1 MKFGYARC
9 STDENKQDVTRQLRE
24 LKAAG
29 ADVLIGEFE
38 HGDAAQ
44 KAELNALLQD
54 KAQDGDTIIVTEVAR
69 LSRST
74 RQLCETIEQ
83 IQAKKLRLVI
93 LGSLTIDCTQ
103 GQIDPMTAAFLQMAG
118 VFSELELQL
127 IRSRVRSGMAA
138 AKAKGK
144 NIGRPVMGKDDLP
157 SVFLKY
163 VPLYEQGQLT
173 KKALAQLCRVSYP
186 TIFRYLS
193 LYFGSLKDTL

>member
-54 KAQDGDTIIVTEVAR
+54 KAQDGDTIIVTEVSR

-157 SVFLKY
+157 SVFL
-163 VPLYEQGQLT
+163 
-173 KKALAQLCRVSYP
+173 
-186 TIFRYLS
+186 
-193 LYFGSLKDTL
+193 GSIPNSV